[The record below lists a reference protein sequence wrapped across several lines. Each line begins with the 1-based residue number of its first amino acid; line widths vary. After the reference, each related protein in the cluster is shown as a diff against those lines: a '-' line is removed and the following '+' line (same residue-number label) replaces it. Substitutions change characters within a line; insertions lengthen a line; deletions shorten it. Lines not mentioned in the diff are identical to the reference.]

1 MPHETARKRIVVYL
15 TPEKHTE
22 LKTFCAKLKI
32 SMSWFVDLA
41 IKDKVRKEEE
51 KFNERTY
58 QKMNISEQGYV
69 TFDKEKK

>member
-1 MPHETARKRIVVYL
+1 MPRANNRKRIIVYVNDQ
-15 TPEKHTE
+15 KHEE
-22 LKTFCAKLKI
+22 LKTFCAKLRI

-41 IKDKVRKEEE
+41 IKDKMRKEEE

-69 TFDKEKK
+69 NFDKEKK

>member
-1 MPHETARKRIVVYL
+1 MPRASNKKRIIVYVNDQ
-15 TPEKHTE
+15 KHEE
-22 LKTFCAKLKI
+22 LKTFCAKLRI

-41 IKDKVRKEEE
+41 IKDKMRKEEE

-69 TFDKEKK
+69 SLEKEKK